1 MLEAMAAL
9 MAERG
14 NAAGTVTAA
23 EVIARAGVPAAAF
36 RRSFA
41 DREACLL
48 AAFEL
53 ALEQAGP
60 DVLGAYRA
68 ESRWLDAVK
77 AGLAVFLRFLE
88 REPQLGRLLVV
99 HSMGGGAE
107 VLERRAAILEE
118 LAAAVD
124 AGRQEAP
131 PDRQPSPLI
140 AEGVV
145 GAVLAIL
152 QNRLQSERSERPIEL
167 FGSLVSMIV
176 LPYLGAGAARREL
189 LRPPPRIR
197 SGSSAVA
204 AGAGEGGPAPRV
216 RLTYRT
222 RRVLRSIGDYPG
234 ASNREVAER
243 AGIVDQGQVSK
254 LLGRLEAIGLI
265 ERLGERRSRGAPNA
279 WRLSERGERL
289 LSGAEASRARR

>member
-9 MAERG
+9 MSERG

-23 EVIARAGVPAAAF
+23 DVIARAGVPAAAF

-41 DREACLL
+41 DREGCLL
-48 AAFEL
+48 AAFDL
-53 ALEQAGP
+53 ALERVAP
-60 DVLGAYRA
+60 EVLAAYRA
-68 ESRWLDAVK
+68 ETRWLDAVK

-88 REPQLGRLLVV
+88 REPELGRLLVV

-118 LAAAVD
+118 LAAVVD
-124 AGRQEAP
+124 AGRSQAP
-131 PDRQPSPLI
+131 ADRQPSWLI

-152 QNRLQSERSERPIEL
+152 RNRLQSQRPERPTEL

-189 LRPPPRIR
+189 LRPPPGIR
-197 SGSSAVA
+197 SDSSATA

-216 RLTYRT
+216 RMTYRT

-254 LLGRLEAIGLI
+254 LLGRLEASALI
-265 ERLGERRSRGAPNA
+265 ERLGEGRPRGAPNA
-279 WRLSERGERL
+279 WRLTERGESL
-289 LSGAEASRARR
+289 LSGAEANSARR

>member
-36 RRSFA
+36 RRCFA

-53 ALEQAGP
+53 ALELVAPEVQA
-60 DVLGAYRA
+60 AYQA
-68 ESRWLDAVK
+68 ESGWVDGIK

-88 REPQLGRLLVV
+88 REPELGRLLVV

-107 VLERRAAILEE
+107 VLERRAAVLEE
-118 LAAAVD
+118 LAAVVD

-152 QNRLQSERSERPIEL
+152 QNRMQSERPERPTGL

-197 SGSSAVA
+197 SESGAA
-204 AGAGEGGPAPRV
+204 RAGAGESGPSPRV

-222 RRVLRSIGDYPG
+222 RRVLGSIGDYPG

-254 LLGRLEAIGLI
+254 LLGRLEASALI
-265 ERLGERRSRGAPNA
+265 ERLGEGRQRGAANA
-279 WRLSERGERL
+279 WRLTERGERL